1 MSRTCTFHI
10 VDTTLREGE
19 QFAAAHFSSADRMR
33 IARALDQFGVEYI
46 EMTSPV
52 ASPQSAR
59 DLRTV
64 ACSGLRA
71 KILTHVRCVPADIE
85 LAAECGV
92 AGVNLLLGASEMLR
106 THSHRRSLDEI
117 LAEAT
122 AAVALAH
129 RLGMEVRFSCEDAF
143 RTPIDQ
149 LLTIYRTVDA
159 LGVHRVGV
167 ADTVGLATPRQTA
180 EVVATIRENV
190 RCDIEFHGHNDGGC
204 AVANAYAALE
214 SGATHIDTTILGI
227 GERNGIASLSGLIAR
242 LYLTNPDWARR
253 YDLTMLPEMD
263 EMVSRMTGVPV
274 PFNAC
279 ITGATAFTHKAGIHT
294 NAVLRDPRT
303 YEALNPSDFGRKRSV
318 LIGHR
323 LTGRNALGHRAA
335 ALGLDLTD
343 DALRQVASVVKT
355 LADSAPL
362 SDAQVDALLTG
373 HSQTKEIASHLTAQ
387 GGVA

>member
-19 QFAAAHFSSADRMR
+19 QFAAAHFSSDDRVR

-106 THSHRRSLDEI
+106 THSHRRSLDRI
-117 LAEAT
+117 LADAT

-149 LLTIYRTVDA
+149 LLTIYRTVDE
-159 LGVHRVGV
+159 LGVHRIGV

-227 GERNGIASLSGLIAR
+227 GERNGIASLSGFIAR
-242 LYLTNPDWARR
+242 LYLTNPDWVRR

-303 YEALNPSDFGRKRSV
+303 YEALNPNDFGRKRSV

-335 ALGLDLTD
+335 ALGLNLTD
-343 DALRQVASVVKT
+343 DALRQVASVVKA

-373 HSQTKEIASHLTAQ
+373 HSQTQEVASHLAAQ